1 LIQSWRKVAIEVG
14 DLAKETLGTHLV
26 RLKGQVE
33 ELDVGGQREREAFL

>member
-1 LIQSWRKVAIEVG
+1 MAIKVG